1 MIINYDTIAGR
12 TYIRIE
18 SETVDEVQCE
28 VNRLHGRVKFIGP
41 NKVDNKYVALGV
53 QEK

>member
-18 SETVDEVQCE
+18 GETVDEVQRE
-28 VNRLHGRVKFIGP
+28 VNRLYGKVKFIGP
-41 NKVDNKYVALGV
+41 NKASDKYVALGV
-53 QEK
+53 EEK